1 MSSSA
6 VQITGVLV
14 DPTLSCTRI
23 VNRDAQTEEA
33 VRTLVQ
39 QLTVKYNDEIQ
50 PLSPIELTAPRI
62 LIDGEYTN
70 MAVGQPL
77 STGRNLTALFI
88 IPKTHSLVEANKKQ
102 QASLEDYR
110 LRLER
115 RTTVA
120 NAEWVIQA
128 EDSKRA
134 QQNTSK
140 SSRRK
145 KRKKARLAEEGS
157 APVSE
162 SVAAPI
168 PESVSMSESISATM
182 SESASA
188 SVNIAVQM
196 AMNTFSKQFTSE
208 IDELKVSRAQQAQEI
223 WELKDSNATL
233 TQEIWELKDS
243 NATLTQEIRELKD
256 SNATLS
262 ANNATLSTNNKSLT
276 ATVQRH
282 STTLHALHRRV
293 VLDDARDLICKRYK
307 YNIDDFRLGSQESV
321 EGKPAKTM
329 PQLMTEVHSKLN
341 NEDRC
346 LLHLEAL
353 MMIFGSGR
361 FTIRGEGNFRAH
373 SASAEDLKS
382 AIAQPNLTPSQVA
395 SLKNIYA
402 FTQHETLSF

>member
-1 MSSSA
+1 
-6 VQITGVLV
+6 
-14 DPTLSCTRI
+14 
-23 VNRDAQTEEA
+23 
-33 VRTLVQ
+33 
-39 QLTVKYNDEIQ
+39 
-50 PLSPIELTAPRI
+50 
-62 LIDGEYTN
+62 

-77 STGRNLTALFI
+77 STGRNLTALFL
-88 IPKTHSLVEANKKQ
+88 IPKTHSLVEANKNQ

-233 TQEIWELKDS
+233 TQEIRELKDS
-243 NATLTQEIRELKD
+243 NATL
-256 SNATLS
+256 SANNATLS

-346 LLHLEAL
+346 LLHPEAL

-361 FTIRGEGNFRAH
+361 FTI
-373 SASAEDLKS
+373 
-382 AIAQPNLTPSQVA
+382 
-395 SLKNIYA
+395 
-402 FTQHETLSF
+402 